1 MQMFSMGLEKWPT
14 LTGRQE
20 PENLVMAE
28 GDDREGREVV
38 ELGRRAG
45 SSLLPWQCGN
55 VLGISMK
62 TPAGTWVH
70 QTCILIVPRQ
80 NGKSEILV
88 DIILYR
94 VFILDET
101 ILYTAH
107 EWKSAQPIAERLI
120 KMIEMR
126 PSLAKRVKKIN
137 NSQGEAKIILRGP
150 ANAKRPRLDSKGNPK
165 HGQVVFRTRSP
176 KAGRGLDEVD
186 TLIYDEAFDTTDDEV
201 ASIGPTQDVAKDPQV
216 IYASSAVDKE
226 SAAHQNGVQL
236 SSLRALALSGE
247 DPGIY
252 LAEYRA
258 PDDNPGRENP
268 LTWKL
273 SNPSFGVLKND
284 RKIKNLMRNMNSP
297 RGQKSFDVEALGI
310 GDYFEFNQLAEDD
323 LLVIDLDRFDELVNL
338 DAAPTGE
345 SCLAVDFSND
355 RIDRT
360 AAISVAVRAGS
371 KIHGQLGYH
380 GPANI
385 ETLVKFIVSAVD
397 LNDPLAVVIDPKSAA
412 EALIRPLQK
421 KGIEPELMTPSRVAS
436 GTNGLLQHID
446 DKTFSHDGDQRI
458 IDAITVA
465 RLREIGDS
473 GIAWA
478 RRKSDGDITPL
489 VSMTN
494 AVWALDN
501 LDSPPPP
508 PADVGFIDSNS
519 FAENTI
525 SPTDELNSITW

>member
-1 MQMFSMGLEKWPT
+1 MFSMGLEKWPT

-20 PENLVMAE
+20 PENLVMAD

-55 VLGISMK
+55 VIGISLK

-88 DIILYR
+88 DIILHR
-94 VFILDET
+94 VFVQDET

-126 PSLAKRVKKIN
+126 PSLAKRVKKIL
-137 NSQGEAKIILRGP
+137 NSQGEAKIILKGP
-150 ANAKRPRLDSKGNPK
+150 RDPKRPKLDSKGNPK
-165 HGQVVFRTRSP
+165 AGQVVFRTRSP

-236 SSLRALALSGE
+236 SSLRNLALSGE

-258 PDDNPGRENP
+258 PENHPGRDNVK
-268 LTWKL
+268 TWKL
-273 SNPSFGVLKND
+273 SNPSFGVLKNE

-310 GDYFEFNQLAEDD
+310 GDYFEFNQLTDDD
-323 LLVIDLDRFDELVNL
+323 LLVIDLDRFAELRDPQAV
-338 DAAPTGE
+338 ATGE

-355 RIDRT
+355 RVDRT
-360 AAISVAVRAGS
+360 AAVAVAVRAGNR
-371 KIHGQLGYH
+371 IHGQVGYH
-380 GPANI
+380 GPAHI
-385 ETLVKFIVSAVD
+385 PTLVDFIVQAVEH
-397 LNDPLAVVIDPKSAA
+397 NDPLAVVIDPKSAA
-412 EALIRPLQK
+412 QALIRPLQK
-421 KGIEPELMTPSRVAS
+421 KGIEPELMTASRVVS
-436 GTNGLLQHID
+436 GTNGLLQNID
-446 DKTFSHDGDQRI
+446 DGTFSHDNDPRVA
-458 IDAITVA
+458 DAIAVA
-465 RLREIGDS
+465 RLREIGDG
-473 GIAWA
+473 GIAWT
-478 RRKSDGDITPL
+478 RRKSDGDITTL
-489 VSMTN
+489 VSLTN

-501 LDSPPPP
+501 LDLPAPP
-508 PADVGFIDSNS
+508 PADVGFIDSS
-519 FAENTI
+519 MPADTMLA
-525 SPTDELNSITW
+525 PADDLRSITW